1 MDHSH
6 LCESRIQFLCRS
18 CEQKW
23 FWINFMMNLDRVK
36 VTAIMFAL
44 LFVRMGTISRRE
56 QEDASKTK
64 INSNVIEINVFGS
77 DY

>member
-1 MDHSH
+1 
-6 LCESRIQFLCRS
+6 
-18 CEQKW
+18 
-23 FWINFMMNLDRVK
+23 MMNLDRVK